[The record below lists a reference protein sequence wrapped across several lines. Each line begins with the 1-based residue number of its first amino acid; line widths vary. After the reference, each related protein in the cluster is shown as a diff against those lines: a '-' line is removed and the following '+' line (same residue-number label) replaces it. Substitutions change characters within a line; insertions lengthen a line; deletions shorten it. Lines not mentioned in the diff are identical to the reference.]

1 MHRLFSWTLLSRLPD
16 LKAAEAEHLETN
28 DSRRSAAGA
37 PGLSPTGPF
46 QGGPAC
52 EGQSRLLGGAR
63 KSRARTRQGQGRVE
77 GRASFPHSRWE
88 NEVEGLGGC
97 ISRAWDTGSRNKE
110 TGGRQGSHTNADS
123 KGSRTLRKWAATR
136 RCSVPLTPLA
146 WPQSLREYGF
156 AHCGGAAPQPSLALW
171 LLPAA
176 LRWLAADRSRVADWV
191 AKEPFGAALVG
202 SAALEW

>member
-1 MHRLFSWTLLSRLPD
+1 MHRLFSWTLLFQLPD

-37 PGLSPTGPF
+37 PGLSPTGPS

-88 NEVEGLGGC
+88 NEVEGLGAVYLEHG
-97 ISRAWDTGSRNKE
+97 IQAPGTKRQEEDKAATSTQTQRALGLYANGPQPDGAQFPLRHWLGLRAFANMALRTAEGLRRNRAWPCGS
-110 TGGRQGSHTNADS
+110 SPPP
-123 KGSRTLRKWAATR
+123 
-136 RCSVPLTPLA
+136 C
-146 WPQSLREYGF
+146 
-156 AHCGGAAPQPSLALW
+156 
-171 LLPAA
+171 
-176 LRWLAADRSRVADWV
+176 ADWRQTE
-191 AKEPFGAALVG
+191 AG
-202 SAALEW
+202 SLIGWQRSHSGRLWWVRLP